1 MDANVAESRLF
12 AVLASVM
19 NVAPST
25 LTLETSRTSL
35 EAWDSLKHMYLMLAL
50 EEEFGIEFS
59 DAQIAS
65 LASAS
70 ALLAAIVA
78 KLARQPE

>member
-1 MDANVAESRLF
+1 METKVAEAKLF
-12 AVLASVM
+12 GVLASVM
-19 NVAPST
+19 NVPLDR

-50 EEEFGIEFS
+50 EEDFGIEFS
-59 DAQIAS
+59 DAEIAS

-70 ALLAAIVA
+70 ALLETIIA
-78 KLARQPE
+78 KTARQSA